1 MAYEGQDLIDY
12 EAGSEYLPLRY
23 YQQNIGPQKLS
34 QTSGITSTTA
44 AQPYVWPPVGPQG
57 GQGGGPGT
65 GFGKWGDLD
74 KDSLKM
80 FDKQVWGVAKPGGE
94 LGWINQPVKGY
105 MNVNTGQYQTEQGKN
120 IEHFGLEV
128 PSIIGTI
135 GNTLTGQKFGVPQEG
150 DIKGKFTKDAELSD
164 EEAAD
169 KKRYDDLHKKIRI
182 DNRRKQLASIGALKG
197 NKTFVGGGGMTI
209 EDGKDV
215 PLPPPPDYKRDQGG
229 GLTLG
234 GGFTESDTGGRGHH
248 GGGMDMASAPTQSPS
263 DAEGTPFAQGGRIG
277 YNIGQLVRPGPGR
290 PGYKGTTW
298 DEFKRDTSKDA
309 MVRPGDDSW
318 RDVYYRWLDINTFG
332 DDLDLAHGGRVPFF
346 YGGLASIL

>member
-1 MAYEGQDLIDY
+1 MG
-12 EAGSEYLPLRY
+12 
-23 YQQNIGPQKLS
+23 
-34 QTSGITSTTA
+34 QTSGITSTGA
-44 AQPYVWPPVGPQG
+44 AQPYVLPGPSEQRG
-57 GQGGGPGT
+57 DKGGGYGR
-65 GFGKWGDLD
+65 WGDLD
-74 KDSLKM
+74 ESNMKV
-80 FDKQVWGVAKPGGE
+80 FDKQVWGAAKPGGE

-128 PSIIGTI
+128 PSIIGAI
-135 GNTLTGQKFGVPQEG
+135 GNKLTGQKFGEKQIG

-164 EEAAD
+164 EEAAN
-169 KKRYDDLHKKIRI
+169 KKMYDDLHKKILI
-182 DNRRKQLASIGALKG
+182 DNRRKQLARIDALEG
-197 NKTFVGGGGMTI
+197 NKIFVGGGGTTI
-209 EDGKDV
+209 EGKDV
-215 PLPPPPDYKRDQGG
+215 PLPPPPDYKQDRGG

-248 GGGMDMASAPTQSPS
+248 GAGMDMASAPSSQGNMRGQGPLHGVR
-263 DAEGTPFAQGGRIG
+263 DGGRIG

>member
-12 EAGSEYLPLRY
+12 EAGAEYLPQRY
-23 YQQNIGPQKLS
+23 YQQKFQRNITGPEIMG
-34 QTSGITSTTA
+34 QTSGITSTGA
-44 AQPYVWPPVGPQG
+44 AQPYVFEPPSEQRGDKG
-57 GQGGGPGT
+57 GD
-65 GFGKWGDLD
+65 FGQWGDLD
-74 KDSLKM
+74 EGSLKM
-80 FDKQVWGVAKPGGE
+80 FDKQVWGQLKPGSGQK
-94 LGWINQPVKGY
+94 GWINQPVKGY
-105 MNVNTGQYQTEQGKN
+105 MNVNTGQYQTEEGKN

-128 PSIIGTI
+128 PSIIGAI
-135 GNTLTGQKFGVPQEG
+135 GNKLTGQKFGEHQVG

-182 DNRRKQLASIGALKG
+182 DNRRKQLASIGALEG
-197 NKTFVGGGGMTI
+197 NKIFVGGGGTTI
-209 EDGKDV
+209 EGGRDV
-215 PLPPPPDYKRDQGG
+215 PLPPPRDYKQDQGG

-234 GGFTESDTGGRGHH
+234 GGFTESESGGRGHH
-248 GGGMDMASAPTQSPS
+248 GGPTQTPQSPS